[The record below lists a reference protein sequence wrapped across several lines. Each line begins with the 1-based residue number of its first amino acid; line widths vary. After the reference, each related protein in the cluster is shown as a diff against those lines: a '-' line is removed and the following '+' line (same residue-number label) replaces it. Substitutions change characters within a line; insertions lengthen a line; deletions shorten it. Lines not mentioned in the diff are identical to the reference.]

1 MEMVALTSIY
11 YLETGR
17 GRCLS
22 PGVLG
27 HETGL
32 GQVGTL
38 CAPHLSRPP
47 LASPLPPLPLL
58 LERARGE
65 LPLTQASCGEWG
77 GRGCLHSPA
86 STCSNPQTHIPGQ
99 PDPAP
104 LCCFQSFQNFPS
116 FPSSQFEAYPI
127 FQAQANLHLLQEV
140 FPALVFL
147 DLSGLI
153 PTALPTGSCPARSLP
168 EVDRSGCTVQLGFTA
183 EQRDL
188 GQVNV
193 PASVSYSVK

>member
-11 YLETGR
+11 YLETGP
-17 GRCLS
+17 GGCLS

-47 LASPLPPLPLL
+47 LASPQPPPPLL
-58 LERARGE
+58 LERAQGE
-65 LPLTQASCGEWG
+65 LPLTQASWGERG

-99 PDPAP
+99 PDPGP
-104 LCCFQSFQNFPS
+104 LCCFQSSSPLAQNFPS
-116 FPSSQFEAYPI
+116 FPSGQFEAYPI
-127 FQAQANLHLLQEV
+127 FQAQAKPHLLQEV
-140 FPALVFL
+140 SPPLVLL

-153 PTALPTGSCPARSLP
+153 PTALPTGSRPARSLP
-168 EVDRSGCTVQLGFTA
+168 EMDRSGCTAGLY
-183 EQRDL
+183 R
-188 GQVNV
+188 
-193 PASVSYSVK
+193 